1 MKKKVVKMIVFFG
14 SMVLIIVF
22 LGFIQSQ
29 KKHVLC
35 QKVNINIAG
44 DTSLHFINNA
54 DAAEILKNKGFVF
67 ENTPLVDI
75 NTMEVEKAISEQPN
89 IDSVV
94 VFFNINGEL
103 NINITQKTPLLR
115 VIDCVGE
122 SYYLDV
128 NGKFMPESM
137 DYTARVPVA
146 TGFIF
151 DPYYKLN
158 TSIGAINKNDSLAK
172 KAVIDDLYEI
182 ASEISKD
189 SFLLELTEQLFVR
202 PDKEIEMIPK
212 LGADAILIGDKTN
225 LKEKLRKL
233 KLFYLKGLPQSGWKE
248 YALINLKF
256 HDQLICTKTT
266 LN

>member
-1 MKKKVVKMIVFFG
+1 MKRKAVKMILFFAA
-14 SMVLIIVF
+14 MVLIIVF

-29 KKHVLC
+29 KKNVLC
-35 QKVNINIAG
+35 QKVNITIVG
-44 DTSLHFINNA
+44 DTSLHFINA
-54 DAAEILKNKGFVF
+54 IDAKEILKNRGFIL
-67 ENTPLVDI
+67 ENSPVEDI
-75 NTMEVEKAISEQPN
+75 NTMEIEKAISEQPN
-89 IDSVV
+89 IDSVA
-94 VFFNINGEL
+94 VFLTINGDL
-103 NINITQKTPLLR
+103 NINITQKIPLLH
-115 VIDCVGE
+115 VIDGSGE
-122 SYYLDV
+122 SYYIDV
-128 NGKFMPESM
+128 KGNFMPESM

-151 DPYYKLN
+151 DPYYKIN
-158 TSIGAINKNDSLAK
+158 TTISAINKIDSISK
-172 KAVIDDLYEI
+172 KAVSDDLYEI
-182 ASEISKD
+182 ATEISKD
-189 SFLLELTEQLFVR
+189 SFLLDLTEQLYVK

-266 LN
+266 HN